1 MTEIRIYPA
10 EGTWVV
16 RAEGAVIAETRAAM
30 EVIEGDAP
38 FVIYFPRE
46 DVAMAFLEGAARQ
59 SACDH
64 RGAATHYHI
73 TSPGGTLE
81 DAALSYEAAPETFA
95 AIRGYL
101 AFDAGKVTVERV

>member
-10 EGTWVV
+10 EGTGVV

-30 EVIEGDAP
+30 EVVEGEAP
-38 FVIYFPRE
+38 FVIYFPRG
-46 DVAMAFLEGAARQ
+46 DVAMAFLEASDRQ
-59 SACDH
+59 SACDQ

-73 TSPGGTLE
+73 TSPGGTLKN
-81 DAALSYEAAPETFA
+81 AALSYEAAPDDFA

-101 AFDAGKVTVERV
+101 AFDAGEVTVERV

>member
-16 RAEGAVIAETRAAM
+16 RADGAVIGESRSALELT
-30 EVIEGDAP
+30 EGDAP
-38 FVIYFPRE
+38 FVIYFPPE
-46 DVAMAFLEGAARQ
+46 DIALAFLDKSDRQ
-59 SACDH
+59 SSCEQ

-73 TSPGGTLE
+73 TSPGGLLE
-81 DAALSYEAAPETFA
+81 NAAHSYDTPPESYA
-95 AIRGYL
+95 QIRGYL